1 VIVREATV
9 HDIAAMH
16 RVRMAVRENRLLD
29 PSRIT
34 EADYVAHL
42 TKLGRGW
49 VAELDG
55 AIAGFAAGRATDGN
69 IWALFVDPACEG
81 RGCGTRLHDVMV
93 SWLFAQGLGRLW
105 LSTEP
110 GTRAERFYLRRG
122 WVPDPPHPPGEVRLV
137 RVQPPGLGR
146 ASGS

>member
-1 VIVREATV
+1 MIVREATL

-16 RVRMAVRENRLLD
+16 RVRMAVRENRLSD
-29 PSRIT
+29 PSLIT
-34 EADYVAHL
+34 QDDYVEHL

-55 AIAGFAAGRATDGN
+55 VVAGFAAGRVTDGN
-69 IWALFVDPACEG
+69 IWALFVDPACER

-110 GTRAERFYLRRG
+110 GTRAQRFYLRRG
-122 WVPDPPHPPGEVRLV
+122 WTPDPPHRPGEVRLSLV
-137 RVQPPGLGR
+137 RRP
-146 ASGS
+146 ASGATDPR

>member
-1 VIVREATV
+1 M

-16 RVRMAVRENRLLD
+16 RVRIAVRENRLSD

-122 WVPDPPHPPGEVRLV
+122 WVADPPHPPGEVRLV

-146 ASGS
+146 AAGS